1 MTKNLLFYD
10 LETNGLDYY
19 TTGIMQIAM
28 IDVNG
33 KVLLNQYVYP
43 FDQRIDC
50 SHIHGIT
57 EQKLIDNNAIQTKD
71 LCEIMV
77 NLLNEQYGRDEI
89 YLIAY
94 NNFGY
99 DQIILENN
107 FKISGV
113 KIPNNWYFIDF
124 FPMCKELFPNI
135 KPNFKLKTVFETIC
149 SPDNTIFHCALG
161 DSTCLYKLYVCELH
175 KHLDIFPKY
184 TRSALSNDNIHNSSI
199 SSLNGYHKSI
209 NFEGKNINTI
219 GDLFIFFKINEY
231 DNEKFTLYLRDTLG
245 IYSNFYINNIVKQFT
260 IIKNLRTV

>member
-1 MTKNLLFYD
+1 MAHYIFYD

-43 FDQRIDC
+43 FDHRIDC

-77 NLLNEQYGRDEI
+77 NLLNEQYGRDEVH
-89 YLIAY
+89 LIAY

-107 FKISGV
+107 FKISGI

-124 FPMCKELFPNI
+124 FPICKELFPNI
-135 KPNFKLKTVFETIC
+135 NQI
-149 SPDNTIFHCALG
+149 
-161 DSTCLYKLYVCELH
+161 
-175 KHLDIFPKY
+175 
-184 TRSALSNDNIHNSSI
+184 
-199 SSLNGYHKSI
+199 LN
-209 NFEGKNINTI
+209 
-219 GDLFIFFKINEY
+219 
-231 DNEKFTLYLRDTLG
+231 
-245 IYSNFYINNIVKQFT
+245 
-260 IIKNLRTV
+260 